1 MITLNGFKN
10 TTPLE
15 KRSRRFRAASVAI
28 GTVAAIVF
36 VLCAIAMQASAQDF
50 QAAIRWQQEENAKIM
65 EGSRRCQT
73 QHPELWAECQTEQA
87 RRQTIVSQKY
97 YAMIGG
103 RYEAPSAG
111 PGWSQTTCRWV
122 GINWTC
128 DMPGGQTTRCHWIGQ
143 NWTC

>member
-1 MITLNGFKN
+1 MKSKPGLF
-10 TTPLE
+10 LL
-15 KRSRRFRAASVAI
+15 AL
-28 GTVAAIVF
+28 VF
-36 VLCAIAMQASAQDF
+36 VLCAIAMQASAQGMSSTSGGNPPDF
-50 QAAIRWQQEENAKIM
+50 QAAIRWMQTENAKIM

-87 RRQTIVSQKY
+87 RRQHIVTQQY

-128 DMPGGQTTRCHWIGQ
+128 DMPGGQTTRCRWVGQ